1 MRLVRVY
8 PHISPDQEVVF
19 RRADYGGLLDIKCSK
34 LFPEL
39 CKFLMESFDPVSCKL
54 VFPGRGAIPVTEPSV
69 QEVLG
74 LPRGNRDV
82 RYEIDVEAIAFM
94 SKEFGKT
101 GSKQPLLTSLETKL
115 VAMKKADSRFLRLF
129 IAYGLS
135 AVVAP
140 TTGRHISPRLYPSL
154 VNIKE
159 ASKLNICKFV
169 ITMLCEAAGSKTDKA
184 ILKSCMLYFMVIIH
198 ALHQKHF
205 IFCILSPPPHT
216 NVALFLHLDFLLISS
231 FFSAL
236 RLNMLIH

>member
-1 MRLVRVY
+1 MEFMIPSRYDLYYFQVEAKKHFQRASPMRLVRVY
-8 PHISPDQEVVF
+8 PHITPDQEVVI

-82 RYEIDVEAIAFM
+82 RYEIDAEAIAFM

-140 TTGRHISPRLYPSL
+140 TTSRIS
-154 VNIKE
+154 
-159 ASKLNICKFV
+159 AQDCICH
-169 ITMLCEAAGSKTDKA
+169 S
-184 ILKSCMLYFMVIIH
+184 
-198 ALHQKHF
+198 
-205 IFCILSPPPHT
+205 
-216 NVALFLHLDFLLISS
+216 
-231 FFSAL
+231 
-236 RLNMLIH
+236 